1 LSGAREMICYSNI
14 ESTIQ
19 QDTIFD

>member
-19 QDTIFD
+19 RDTIFD